1 MIIVSQDK
9 NIIKFDNLIEIY
21 KTFGDEKAVKIE
33 AEKINDGYIN
43 LGEYVTEERANEV
56 LEEISERLENWENL
70 KVGQPTGVC
79 SYRYIM
85 PKE

>member
-1 MIIVSQDK
+1 MIIVCQDG
-9 NIIKFDNLIEIY
+9 NIIEFDKLIEIY
-21 KTFGDEKAVKIE
+21 KTFGDEKSIKIE

-43 LGEYVTEERANEV
+43 LGEYDTKERADEV
-56 LEEISERLENWENL
+56 LEDIAERLENWENL
-70 KVGQPTGVC
+70 KMGQPTGVC